1 MKFAFFNLSTFQLLT
16 YLRSMNEMKP
26 VNLRSF
32 KKKVSH
38 TKRSFRKFL
47 TRLEKTPP
55 KGLTNLTIALEKEV
69 WQEVDCLSCANCCK
83 TMTPT
88 FNKADLK
95 RISAHFGQTVEEFQK
110 QWLYKERK
118 KDGDW
123 LNKKQPCQFLNLQD
137 NKCSIYAIRPADC
150 AGFPHLPKKLKD
162 YVHVHKQNIEYCPAT
177 YRLVE
182 KMMKS
187 SGLIPLSL
195 PPKER
200 DGAALQRQTS

>member
-1 MKFAFFNLSTFQLLT
+1 
-16 YLRSMNEMKP
+16 MNEMKP

-32 KKKVSH
+32 KQKARNN
-38 TKRSFRKFL
+38 KRSFRRFL
-47 TRLEKTPP
+47 TKLENDPP
-55 KGLTNLTIALEKEV
+55 KRLKSLTATLEKET
-69 WQEVDCLSCANCCK
+69 WKEVDCLTCANCCK

-88 FNKADLK
+88 FTPADLK

-123 LNKKQPCQFLNLQD
+123 LNKKQPCQFLNLKD

-150 AGFPHLPKKLKD
+150 AGFPHLTKKFSE

-177 YRLVE
+177 YKLVE
-182 KMMKS
+182 KM
-187 SGLIPLSL
+187 
-195 PPKER
+195 KE
-200 DGAALQRQTS
+200 AASPNPS